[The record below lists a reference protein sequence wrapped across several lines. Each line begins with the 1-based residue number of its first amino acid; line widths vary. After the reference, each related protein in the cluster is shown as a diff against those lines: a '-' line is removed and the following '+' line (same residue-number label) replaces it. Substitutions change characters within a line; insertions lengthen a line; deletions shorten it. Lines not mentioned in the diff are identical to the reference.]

1 MKKFKFLTGII
12 LVLLLVVAG
21 CKEPFNISLENNE
34 ETPVEQNEKTPAEQK
49 EETPIEHN
57 ITYSGTGYIINTN
70 VNKACVGTNITF
82 SVSVNEGY
90 YLKENYEVSILTASG
105 KKIDSTNN
113 TFVMPDEDVTLSC
126 SNVCLIPDNLKVV
139 NAEVICLG
147 SKAIIQWEY
156 NDPKEFLSKFKLTLL
171 YEETETDSLL
181 TTEQFTQFDNL
192 DTDKEYKIT
201 IAALNTCGVST
212 STETITVKPSES
224 EYNELQETI
233 AELDETYEKYV
244 EYFDEE
250 GTDSLYDKT
259 EIIGEAKD
267 LLFSIAE
274 QTNLLAMNAAIEA
287 AHAGEGGKGFS
298 VVADEIRK
306 LAETSSEQ
314 SQHIAENLDSLQKI
328 FYPSFP
334 EFTDFGT
341 CLNSIQKLKKE
352 INNISVS
359 SKDDISIVKN
369 KTKEIKDLLKISD
382 TKLENLEK
390 AVKHLKEKSELL
402 QDANSVIQCIA
413 EQTNLLAMN
422 AAIEA
427 AHAGEAGKGFAVVAD
442 EIRKLAETSSEQSN
456 RVETQIDSL
465 IKIFNKL

>member
-12 LVLLLVVAG
+12 LILLLVVAG

-82 SVSVNEGY
+82 SISVNEGY

-181 TTEQFTQFDNL
+181 TTEQFAQFDNL

-244 EYFDEE
+244 EYFGEK
-250 GTDSLYDKT
+250 GTKSLYNKT
-259 EIIGEAKD
+259 EMIGEGNSSLQA
-267 LLFSIAE
+267 IAE
-274 QTNLLAMNAAIEA
+274 HAKLLSMNASIEA
-287 AHAGEGGKGFS
+287 AHAGEAGKGFA
-298 VVADEIRK
+298 VIANELRK
-306 LAETSSEQ
+306 LAEDSSEE
-314 SQHIAENLDSLQKI
+314 SQRLAEYLDSLQKK

-334 EFTDFGT
+334 EFTNFST
-341 CLNSIQKLKKE
+341 CLNSIQSLKNTIE
-352 INNISVS
+352 NISVI
-359 SKDDISIVKN
+359 SKEDIITIKN
-369 KTKEIKDLLKISD
+369 KTEEMNELLKNSD
-382 TKLENLEK
+382 SKLENLKK
-390 AVKHLKEKSELL
+390 AIVYLEMTCETL
-402 QDANSVIQCIA
+402 QQKTNVIQGIS

-442 EIRKLAETSSEQSN
+442 EIRKLAETLAEQSN
-456 RVETQIDSL
+456 KIETQIDSL